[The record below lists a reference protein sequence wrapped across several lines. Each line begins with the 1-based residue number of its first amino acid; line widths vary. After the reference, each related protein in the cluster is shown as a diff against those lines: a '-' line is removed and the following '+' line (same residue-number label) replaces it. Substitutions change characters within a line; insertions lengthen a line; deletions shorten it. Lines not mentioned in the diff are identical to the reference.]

1 MQKNA
6 EFWIKNLNLIA
17 HPEGGYFKETYRADG
32 AIKIGPPF
40 SGERSYS
47 TSIYFLLKGGQVSK
61 LHRIKSDEMWHF
73 YSGSSVTIYAI
84 ESDGNLKKYLLGPD
98 YEKGERFQVMIKAG
112 AWFGASVN
120 AAQDDNSAYSLVGC
134 TVAPGFAFEDFE
146 MGDRGK
152 LLNNYSNF
160 KQVIELLT

>member
-1 MQKNA
+1 MQRDAN
-6 EFWIKNLNLIA
+6 FWVEKLGLIA

-47 TSIYFLLKGGQVSK
+47 TAIYFLLKRGQVSK

-73 YSGSSVTIYAI
+73 YSGSSVTISAI
-84 ESDGNLKKYLLGPD
+84 ESDGSLKKYLLGPD

-120 AAQDDNSAYSLVGC
+120 AVQGDKLAYSLVGC

-152 LLNNYSNF
+152 LLGEYP
-160 KQVIELLT
+160 KLKEVIEVLT